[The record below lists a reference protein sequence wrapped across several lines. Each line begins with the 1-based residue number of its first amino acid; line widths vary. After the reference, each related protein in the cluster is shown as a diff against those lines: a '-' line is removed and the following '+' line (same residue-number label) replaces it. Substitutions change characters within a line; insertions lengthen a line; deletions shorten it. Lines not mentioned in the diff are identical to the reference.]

1 LILAEPLNTLFVTL
15 PGATL
20 GRDHE
25 NLVVRV
31 ENEERLRV
39 PLHHIG
45 SVVLFGATFA
55 SVGALAELADRGI
68 QVSFVSES
76 GRFLARVEGPW
87 QGGALIRKGQYEAA
101 ASGENCLKIARGIV
115 LGKLANQRQMLLR
128 SARDASED
136 AADRLR
142 EAAAEVARALA
153 SAKRA
158 DALDVLRGCEGQ
170 GAAVYFGAFADM
182 LRRERPGLAF
192 EKRQR
197 RPPKDPVNALL
208 SFLYAVLLNDVC
220 SALLAVGLDPAVGFL
235 HQGRPG
241 RPSLGLDLMEEF
253 RAPFADRAVLA
264 LVNREQVRDSDF
276 ERDQSGSPRLKDH
289 ARRTVLV
296 HWQER
301 RKEVIEHPLTQEKV
315 ALGMIPH
322 VQARILARVLRGD
335 APEYAP
341 YLMG

>member
-1 LILAEPLNTLFVTL
+1 MILSEPLNTLFVTL
-15 PGATL
+15 PGAAL
-20 GRDHE
+20 GKDHE

-39 PLHHIG
+39 PLHHVG
-45 SVVLFGATFA
+45 SVVLFGATFM
-55 SVGALAELADRGI
+55 SVAAMAELADRGI
-68 QVSFVSES
+68 QISFLSEG
-76 GRFLARVEGPW
+76 GRFLGRVEGRW
-87 QGGALIRKGQYEAA
+87 QGGSLVRKAQFKVAGSEEA
-101 ASGENCLKIARGIV
+101 SLRIARGVV

-128 SARDASED
+128 SARDAEEEQ
-136 AADRLR
+136 AARLR
-142 EAAAEVARALA
+142 GAAEDIARAL
-153 SAKRA
+153 SAARKA
-158 DALDVLRGCEGQ
+158 GDLEVLRGCEGQ
-170 GAAVYFGAFADM
+170 GAAVYFGALPAM
-182 LRRERPGLAF
+182 LRHEYPGLGF

-208 SFLYAVLLNDVC
+208 SFLYAVLLNDIC

-235 HQGRPG
+235 HEDRPG

-264 LVNREQVRDSDF
+264 LLNREQLRDSDF
-276 ERDQSGSPRLKDH
+276 ERDGSGALRLKEQ

-301 RKEVIEHPLTQEKV
+301 RKEVIQHSLTAEKV
-315 ALGMIPH
+315 ALGVIPH
-322 VQARILARVLRGD
+322 VQARVLARVLRGD

-341 YLMG
+341 YLMA